1 MVIHDAAAQ
10 QLGEDWNNFI
20 MTKLGNTGTG
30 ATWRTRPDAC
40 PGVPVR
46 LALFREARQ
55 TPTGLPRATPPVQDP
70 QGPSRLRAIDDTLWP
85 PGTTSNGVTDSERLT
100 KGSGLGIGHRSCAA
114 NDVARAEA
122 GGVPD
127 NGAARWAAGV
137 RPIKQTVASI
147 GRVWLGG
154 SVGALPESRFE
165 MVFPIDDTAALGA
178 YP

>member
-1 MVIHDAAAQ
+1 MIHDAAAQ

-127 NGAARWAAGV
+127 NGAARWAAEV

-154 SVGALPESRFE
+154 SVGALPREA
-165 MVFPIDDTAALGA
+165 I
-178 YP
+178 